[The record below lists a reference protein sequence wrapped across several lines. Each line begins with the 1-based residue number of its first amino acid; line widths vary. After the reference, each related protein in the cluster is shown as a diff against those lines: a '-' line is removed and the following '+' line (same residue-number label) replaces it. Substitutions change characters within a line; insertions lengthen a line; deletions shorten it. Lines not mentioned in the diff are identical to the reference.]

1 MKKVIFAAF
10 TALLAV
16 GCINCTEN
24 KIETPTGPI
33 PCVYDT
39 ICDTSSNVPCIE
51 DTIYALAYAFA
62 MQESELDEHAIS
74 RCGRYV
80 GCMQISRIM
89 VAEANRICTVELFFA
104 DTNVFCD
111 DRLDR
116 QGSLAIFRTVMDYH
130 NPTYNVDKA
139 IDIWNDGAPR
149 SYRNNVKRYFQQA
162 LEDESLR
169 AYFD

>member
-10 TALLAV
+10 TALLV
-16 GCINCTEN
+16 LLVYLLTEN
-24 KIETPTGPI
+24 KNETPTDPI
-33 PCVYDT
+33 PCVSDT
-39 ICDTSSNVPCIE
+39 ICDTSQYVPCMA
-51 DTIYALAYAFA
+51 DTICALAYAFA
-62 MQESELDEHAIS
+62 MQESELNEHAIS
-74 RCGRYV
+74 PCGKYV

-89 VAEANRICTVELFFA
+89 VAEANRICTVELFYS
-104 DTNVFCD
+104 DTNKFCD

-130 NPTYNVDKA
+130 NPTYDVNKA
-139 IDIWNDGAPR
+139 VDIWNKGASR
-149 SYRNNVKRYFQQA
+149 SYRNNVKKYFRQA

>member
-1 MKKVIFAAF
+1 
-10 TALLAV
+10 
-16 GCINCTEN
+16 
-24 KIETPTGPI
+24 
-33 PCVYDT
+33 
-39 ICDTSSNVPCIE
+39 
-51 DTIYALAYAFA
+51 
-62 MQESELDEHAIS
+62 MQESELNEHAIS
-74 RCGRYV
+74 PCGKYV

-139 IDIWNDGAPR
+139 IDIWNEGAPR
-149 SYRNNVKRYFQQA
+149 SYRNNVKKYFRQA

>member
-1 MKKVIFAAF
+1 MKKMIFAAF

-16 GCINCTEN
+16 GCTNYTEN
-24 KIETPTGPI
+24 KIETPTDPI
-33 PCVYDT
+33 PCVCDT
-39 ICDTSSNVPCIE
+39 IHAPCIE
-51 DTIYALAYAFA
+51 DTISAMAYAFA
-62 MQESELDEHAIS
+62 MQESKLDENAIS
-74 RCGRYV
+74 PCGRYV

-89 VAEANRICTVELFFA
+89 VKEANRICTVELFFA

-139 IDIWNDGAPR
+139 IDIWNEGAPR
-149 SYRNNVKRYFQQA
+149 SYRNNVKKYFQQA
-162 LEDESLR
+162 LDDESLR
-169 AYFD
+169 TYFD

>member
-1 MKKVIFAAF
+1 MKKVILAAF
-10 TALLAV
+10 TALFAV
-16 GCINCTEN
+16 ACTDCTEN
-24 KIETPTGPI
+24 KIETPTDPI
-33 PCVYDT
+33 PCVCDT
-39 ICDTSSNVPCIE
+39 ICDTPHVPCIE

-62 MQESELDEHAIS
+62 MQESKLDEHAIS
-74 RCGRYV
+74 PCGRYV

-89 VAEANRICTVELFFA
+89 VAEANRICTVELFYS

-130 NPTYNVDKA
+130 NPKYD
-139 IDIWNDGAPR
+139 IDEAVNIWNHRAQR
-149 SYRNNVKRYFQQA
+149 SYRNNVKKYFRQA

>member
-10 TALLAV
+10 AALLAV

-24 KIETPTGPI
+24 KIETPT
-33 PCVYDT
+33 
-39 ICDTSSNVPCIE
+39 
-51 DTIYALAYAFA
+51 
-62 MQESELDEHAIS
+62 
-74 RCGRYV
+74 
-80 GCMQISRIM
+80 ISRIM
-89 VAEANRICTVELFFA
+89 VAEANRICTVELFYS
-104 DTNVFCD
+104 DTNKFCD

-130 NPTYNVDKA
+130 NPSYNVDKA
-139 IDIWNDGAPR
+139 VDIWNHRATR
-149 SYRNNVKRYFQQA
+149 SYRSNIKRYFQQA

>member
-10 TALLAV
+10 TALLVLLAFYF
-16 GCINCTEN
+16 TDN
-24 KIETPTGPI
+24 KNETPTDSI
-33 PCVYDT
+33 PYVCDT
-39 ICDTSSNVPCIE
+39 ICDTPPQVPCIE

-62 MQESELDEHAIS
+62 MQESELNEHAIS
-74 RCGRYV
+74 RCGKYV

-130 NPTYNVDKA
+130 NPKYDIDKA
-139 IDIWNDGAPR
+139 VNIWNHHAPH
-149 SYRNNVKRYFQQA
+149 SYRNNVKKYFRQA
-162 LEDESLR
+162 LKDDSLR

>member
-16 GCINCTEN
+16 GCTNCTEN
-24 KIETPTGPI
+24 KIETLTNPT
-33 PCVYDT
+33 PCVCDT
-39 ICDTSSNVPCIE
+39 ICDTSQYVPCFT

-74 RCGRYV
+74 RCGKYV

-89 VAEANRICTVELFFA
+89 VAEANRLCTVELFFA

-130 NPTYNVDKA
+130 NPKYDIDKA
-139 IDIWNDGAPR
+139 VDIWNHRAPR
-149 SYRNNVKRYFQQA
+149 SYRNNIKKYYLQA
-162 LEDESLR
+162 LDDESLR

>member
-10 TALLAV
+10 TALLAI
-16 GCINCTEN
+16 GCTNYADNE
-24 KIETPTGPI
+24 KETPTDPI
-33 PCVYDT
+33 PCVSDT
-39 ICDTSSNVPCIE
+39 ICDAPQYVPCFT

-62 MQESELDEHAIS
+62 MQESELNEHAIS
-74 RCGRYV
+74 PCGKYV

-89 VAEANRICTVELFFA
+89 VAEANRICTVDLFFA
-104 DTNVFCD
+104 DTNAFCD

-130 NPTYNVDKA
+130 NPSYNVDKA
-139 IDIWNDGAPR
+139 VDIWNHRAPR
-149 SYRNNVKRYFQQA
+149 SYRSNIKRYFQQA
-162 LEDESLR
+162 LEDESPR

>member
-1 MKKVIFAAF
+1 MRKVIFAAF
-10 TALLAV
+10 TALLTV
-16 GCINCTEN
+16 GCTDCTEN
-24 KIETPTGPI
+24 KIETPTYPI
-33 PCVYDT
+33 PCVCDT
-39 ICDTSSNVPCIE
+39 ICDTPPHVPCIE
-51 DTIYALAYAFA
+51 DTMYALAYAFA
-62 MQESELDEHAIS
+62 MQESKLDEHAIS
-74 RCGRYV
+74 PCGRYV

-89 VAEANRICTVELFFA
+89 VAEANRLCTVDLFFA

-139 IDIWNDGAPR
+139 IDIWNHRAPR
-149 SYRNNVKRYFQQA
+149 SYRNNIKRYFQQA
-162 LEDESLR
+162 LENESLR

>member
-10 TALLAV
+10 TALLVLLAYLLT
-16 GCINCTEN
+16 NN
-24 KIETPTGPI
+24 KNETPTDPI
-33 PCVYDT
+33 PCVCDT
-39 ICDTSSNVPCIE
+39 IHDTTQHVPCIE
-51 DTIYALAYAFA
+51 DTMYALAYAFA
-62 MQESELDEHAIS
+62 MQESKLDEHAIS
-74 RCGRYV
+74 RCGKYV

-130 NPTYNVDKA
+130 NPTYDVDKA
-139 IDIWNDGAPR
+139 INIWNDGAPR
-149 SYRNNVKRYFQQA
+149 SYRNNIKRYFQQA
-162 LEDESLR
+162 LSDESLR
-169 AYFD
+169 AYFN